1 MEQSAYREVA
11 EAPSINSF
19 RNHLDKYWSDQD
31 IVFNYKAKVNINR
44 KSADACIYQDLETV
58 AAK

>member
-19 RNHLDKYWSDQD
+19 VNRLDKYWSDQD
-31 IVFNYKAKVNINR
+31 IIFNYKAKLNINR
-44 KSADACIYQDLETV
+44 KIADCCIYKDLETV